1 MTKPRWHAVMRQC
14 GQTILWLLGDT
25 NESSKQELERL
36 AFARFL
42 YWVVAVGLGANAGVA
57 LWIGLPDLLWPM
69 SLSAQLVGFSYVVA
83 SMISFY
89 GVFNTFVLSY
99 KTRKNIP
106 LPGAGSAEVHSI
118 IIRTRDASARSIKSI
133 AVAAV
138 VGLYIDLTI
147 VFYSFHYK
155 PIYVVIFAALA
166 LFCACLARITMP
178 VLWNQLGK
186 GLKATGISLAALG
199 VAAQFWYQSVY
210 IPGNTPVGMNY
221 AITLGTVTQSVGDR
235 LIQVNLTL
243 EDTGSVP
250 AIALATMV
258 VVRGEILPSGE
269 ETPILKIFPTVDS
282 GYLFFPNDPLSR
294 EFVVVASSKINALY
308 VTMIV
313 DFTRTTWLT
322 LSGRSETIH
331 LACPQ
336 DVHYKWYAVESN
348 LRRFTQGSQVVYSN
362 WKCTSW
368 KDPTPS
374 VNVNVIPYP
383 GSVGSGLGILGY
395 TQYETLMLP

>member
-1 MTKPRWHAVMRQC
+1 
-14 GQTILWLLGDT
+14 
-25 NESSKQELERL
+25 
-36 AFARFL
+36 
-42 YWVVAVGLGANAGVA
+42 
-57 LWIGLPDLLWPM
+57 
-69 SLSAQLVGFSYVVA
+69 
-83 SMISFY
+83 MISFY
-89 GVFNTFVLSY
+89 GVFNTIVLSC
-99 KTRKNIP
+99 KTRKRIP
-106 LPGAGSAEVHSI
+106 LPGAGGNEVHSVI
-118 IIRTRDASARSIKSI
+118 IGIRDASAWSIKSI

-155 PIYVVIFAALA
+155 PIYVVIFALLA

-199 VAAQFWYQSVY
+199 VAVQFWYQSVY

-221 AITLGTVTQSVGDR
+221 AITLGTVTQSAGDS

-258 VVRGEILPSGE
+258 IVRGESLPSTQQ
-269 ETPILKIFPTVDS
+269 TPILKIFPAVDN

-294 EFVVVASSKINALY
+294 EFVVITNSKINALDI
-308 VTMIV
+308 TMKV

-322 LSGRSETIH
+322 LRGGSETIP
-331 LACPQ
+331 LGCPQ
-336 DVHYKWYAVESN
+336 NEQYGWYAVESN
-348 LRRFTQGSQVVYSN
+348 LRRFAQGTQIVYSN
-362 WKCTSW
+362 WKCTGLE
-368 KDPTPS
+368 DLAPS
-374 VNVNVIPYP
+374 VNVNIIPHP
-383 GSVGSGLGILGY
+383 TSVGEGLGILNY
-395 TQYETLMLP
+395 TQYETLMLPSQNQARS